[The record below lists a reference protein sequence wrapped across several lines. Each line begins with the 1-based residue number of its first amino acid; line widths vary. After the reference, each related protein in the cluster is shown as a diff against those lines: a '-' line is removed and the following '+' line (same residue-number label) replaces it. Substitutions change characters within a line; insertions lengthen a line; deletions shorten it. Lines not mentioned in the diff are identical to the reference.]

1 MKQYTTILIIDFG
14 SSYTQLLARK
24 IRELG
29 MYSAILP
36 CTATAKAIQDAQ
48 PSAIIL
54 CGDPESVS
62 LPDAPPFNQIILE
75 LGVPVLGIC
84 YGMQVLAKAL
94 GAGLT
99 PADIPYTAESVQ
111 LSASPL
117 WKNCPATITALNA
130 CGDTITTLPDGC
142 VTCAST
148 PTMPIAAFAHEERRL
163 YGMQFHPEEPRTEH
177 GMDILTNFLVEICKL
192 PQDWDMKS
200 FIDRIVN
207 QTRTQV
213 GDKNVVLGLS
223 GGIDSTVVAALL
235 HKAIGKQLYCIFV
248 DQGLMRKDEPKQV
261 AEMLN
266 KHLPGLNLICV
277 DASETFLGRLKGVED
292 PEQKRKIIG
301 HTFIE
306 VFDEEA
312 HKISNVAF
320 LAQGTVYPDIIES
333 YTPRGKVIKSHH
345 NVGGLPETMK
355 MELVEPLRD
364 LFKDEVRA
372 VGKELG
378 LPDDVIWRHPFPGP
392 GLAVRVLGEVT
403 PERVKVL
410 QEADAIVTEEL
421 KASGWYRKVWQGF
434 AVLLPLKTVGV
445 SRSTRTYDHVI
456 ALRMVDSIDAMSATW
471 SRLPHDLLETISHRI
486 CSEVAGISRVVLDIS
501 SKPPSTIEWE

>member
-1 MKQYTTILIIDFG
+1 MKQYTTVLIIDFG
-14 SSYTQLLARK
+14 SPYTQLLARK
-24 IRELG
+24 IREVG

-36 CTATAKAIQDAQ
+36 CTADTKAIKNAE

-62 LPDAPPFNQIILE
+62 LPDAPPFNPVILE

-94 GAGLT
+94 GASLT
-99 PADIPYTAESVQ
+99 PFDSPYAVEEVS
-111 LSASPL
+111 LGDAIL
-117 WKNCPATITALNA
+117 WKGCPSTIKALNA
-130 CGDTITTLPDGC
+130 CGDTIDKLPQGF
-142 VTCAST
+142 VACAST
-148 PTMPIAAFAHEERRL
+148 PSMPVAAFANVERRI
-163 YGMQFHPEEPRTEH
+163 YGMQFHPEEPRTQN
-177 GMDILTNFLVEICKL
+177 GLDILKNFLVDICQL
-192 PQDWDMKS
+192 PTDWDMPS
-200 FIDRIVN
+200 FIDRIIN
-207 QTRTQV
+207 QSRAQI

-235 HKAIGKQLYCIFV
+235 HKAIGKQLHCIFV
-248 DQGLMRKDEPKQV
+248 DQGLMRKDEPQQV
-261 AEMLN
+261 ADMLN
-266 KHLPGLNLICV
+266 EHLPGLNLHSV
-277 DASETFLGRLKGVED
+277 DASATFLGRLKGVED
-292 PEQKRKIIG
+292 PEKKRKIIG

-306 VFDEEA
+306 VFDDEA
-312 HKISNVAF
+312 HKISNVSF

-345 NVGGLPETMK
+345 NVGGLPDTMK
-355 MELVEPLRD
+355 LELVEPLRD

-378 LPDDVIWRHPFPGP
+378 LPDNVIWRHPFPGP

-403 PERVKVL
+403 PERVKLL

-421 KASGWYRKVWQGF
+421 HSSGWYRKIWQGF

-445 SRSTRTYDHVI
+445 SRSDRTYDNVV
-456 ALRMVDSIDAMSATW
+456 ALRLVDSIDAMSATW
-471 SRLPHDLLETISHRI
+471 SRVPHELLETISHRI
-486 CSEVAGISRVVLDIS
+486 CSEVKGINRVVLDIS